1 MIRRSTF
8 ILLLVFIVLL
18 AGVAFWQRTKG
29 SEEIEGTPTAVQ
41 EYLLEI
47 NGQITALKITSAEGK
62 VVELSRNDNGE
73 WELIQPENEE
83 TDSTTAE
90 STISRLSAL
99 RVLTKLE
106 TETQDSID
114 LSAVGLD
121 KPSYELSITLDD
133 GSIIL
138 TKIGN
143 ITPTDSGYY
152 VSGSGRGILIVDKY
166 GMQSIIDMLD
176 NPPIMPTPT
185 MDTTTPTP

>member
-41 EYLLEI
+41 EYLFEI

>member
-41 EYLLEI
+41 EYLFEI

-90 STISRLSAL
+90 STTSRLSAL